1 MSIATDINS
10 TEQIDLDGQAY
21 SSGSEPRIETV
32 RLDITNN
39 WTGHNELPFELM
51 AERLLEIDAHDAD
64 GVLQK
69 GPMTV
74 RFGKPVLIDGQ
85 GWACVFTMSAMG
97 RDHASPARGI
107 DAVDAL
113 QAAFT
118 MVGKQLAGMGRRH
131 RITFGGSEE
140 LGFMPASVSTDAK
153 AAGCPVMGGMGTS

>member
-1 MSIATDINS
+1 MSTATDLNS
-10 TEQIDLDGQAY
+10 TEQTDLDDQTFV
-21 SSGSEPRIETV
+21 SGSHVVTSAV
-32 RLDITNN
+32 KLDITNN
-39 WTGHNELPFELM
+39 WTGHNELPFDLI
-51 AERLLEIDAHDAD
+51 AERMLEIEAHDEQ
-64 GVLQK
+64 GLLQK

-118 MVGKQLAGMGRRH
+118 MVGKQLTGMGRRH
-131 RITFGGSEE
+131 RITFNGSEE
-140 LGFMPASVSTDAK
+140 LGFAPAGVPADAK
-153 AAGCPVMGGMGTS
+153 AAGCPVMGGSNG